1 MQTQTQIGENME
13 ILPQATAG
21 SDVPRNPWRQFFG
34 PCCSILFALLLVQ
47 QGAFAQTVSS
57 SLRGTVTDSSS
68 GKVVG
73 AQVTL
78 LEPATGQTVRQA
90 TTNPAGEFEFDELK
104 PGTYELHCS
113 SSGFQV
119 FVARNLLLESG
130 QTRRV
135 DPVLSIGGTQTEVV
149 VSADAA
155 VIATE
160 SGEIS
165 DTFDAK
171 ENDRA
176 PLVNIYPTPYALLTT
191 ASGVQGGFGTYPVI
205 NGEQQT
211 QQSQSFDG
219 IPNDLAGEQSNNS
232 SFFDELS
239 AQTVNAPAESAVPAN
254 INLVT
259 KRGSNDL
266 HGVASYKIYDSVL
279 DASNYFP
286 PAKTPYLQHEWNI
299 AVGGHIFKD
308 RTFFY
313 GEWFAQRV
321 PLGTPEIA
329 SVPTPD
335 WRNGVFSQTIIDPQ
349 TGQPFAN
356 NTIPQDRISPVALA
370 FQNNYFPTPTGAFAS
385 FPPVDN
391 YPFTFPF
398 NSDLFKGDWP
408 MARVDHNLTKNNS
421 LFVRW
426 MMRQT
431 PYVLNNGLPAL
442 VWTRLRRHQQWAAG
456 DTHVFSPKLINSFHF
471 GLSYDYVIDGQPEG
485 GKTPPTGNAVLTA
498 TGLQGSNPSGL
509 TGQGFPTVNI
519 SGLTAMNNVPGG
531 VKADN
536 RIVTIADSVDWQF
549 GRHVLKF
556 GFLQQRF
563 KNYHGTVPDFGTLN
577 FDGSITGNPYA
588 DFLLGLP
595 QGSQR
600 TDPLPNR
607 TQYVSQSGVYA
618 QDAYQLTQRLTI
630 NYGLRWDYYGTPTA
644 PDNLAYNF
652 DPNTGDVIVNPSA
665 ISKVSPLYPSNI
677 TVVPGPAYAI
687 SDKSDFAPRLSAA
700 YRLSERS
707 VIRGGYGLYTARLD
721 AGISAPGQFN
731 NFALINPQL
740 GDTGPFSI
748 TESYLNVVTTG
759 HAPLL
764 QFPDPYPGSTAMADV
779 PSQSVYGYPRQ
790 ASLGRIQQFNVSY
803 ERQIKDIG
811 VRASYVGS
819 RSSGLN
825 YQVDTN
831 LPHPSTTPFSAGE
844 RPYPQFVS
852 TYMMRY
858 DGGAKY
864 DGIQFEAKRRAGN
877 LLFDGSYSYQR
888 SLANYLDTENPYDV
902 LSHWANDGPTRR
914 HYATVTASWQTPF
927 GKGQRFLADASP
939 TVQKVVGSWTI
950 TSMTYLGSGYYFSPL
965 FSGSDPS
972 NTGTFGGLPDL
983 VGDPNHVPGGK
994 SVLNTFNTAAFAVP
1008 QPGHFGNALP
1018 NSLEN
1023 QRLYA
1028 EHLGILKVVPITDRV
1043 TFHFTTQIS
1052 NLFNHPEFAAPSG
1065 DISVPGGS
1073 AYTAQLGVFSSL
1085 ERATPRQVTFQGAFH
1100 F

>member
-1 MQTQTQIGENME
+1 MNNHSPEVV
-13 ILPQATAG
+13 
-21 SDVPRNPWRQFFG
+21 SSFFG
-34 PCCSILFALLLVQ
+34 PCVRRFAAGCAVLFALFLCVL
-47 QGAFAQTVSS
+47 AAHAQTVSS
-57 SLRGTVTDSSS
+57 SLRGTVTDSSGS
-68 GKVVG
+68 KVVG
-73 AQVTL
+73 AQMTL
-78 LEPATGQTVRQA
+78 LEPSTGQTVRQVSSNA
-90 TTNPAGEFEFDELK
+90 SGDFEFDELK

-113 SSGFQV
+113 AAGFQA
-119 FVARNLLLESG
+119 FVAQNVLLDSG

-135 DPVLSIGGTQTEVV
+135 DPVLSVGATQSQVV
-149 VSADAA
+149 VTADAA
-155 VIATE
+155 VITTE

-191 ASGVQGGFGTYPVI
+191 ASGVQGGYGTYPVI

-211 QQSQSFDG
+211 QESQSFDG
-219 IPNDLAGEQSNNS
+219 IPNDLAGEQNNNS

-266 HGVASYKIYDSVL
+266 HGVASYKIYDSVFN
-279 DASNYFP
+279 ASSYFP
-286 PAKTPYLQHEWNI
+286 PPKTPYLEHEWNI
-299 AVGGHIFKD
+299 AVGGRIFKD

-313 GEWFAQRV
+313 GEWFAQRI

-335 WRNGVFSQTIIDPQ
+335 WRSGVFSQTIIDPQ
-349 TGQPFAN
+349 TGQPFAG
-356 NTIPQDRISPVALA
+356 NTIPQNRISPVALA
-370 FQNNYFPTPTGAFAS
+370 FQDNYFPAPTGAYAAA
-385 FPPVDN
+385 PPVDN

-408 MARVDHNLTKNNS
+408 MARIDHNLTKNNS

-431 PYVLNNGLPAL
+431 PYVLNNGLPSL
-442 VWTRLRRHQQWAAG
+442 IWTRLRRHQQWALG
-456 DTHVFSPKLINSFHF
+456 DTHVFTPRLINSFRF
-471 GLSYDYVIDGQPEG
+471 GLSYDYVVDGQSEG
-485 GKTPPTGNAVLTA
+485 GQTPPTGNAVLST
-498 TGLQGSNPSGL
+498 TGLQGSDPSGL
-509 TGQGFPTVNI
+509 TGQGFPTINI
-519 SGLTAMNNVPGG
+519 SGLTSMSDVPGG

-536 RIVTIADSVDWQF
+536 RIVTISDTVDWQF
-549 GRHVLKF
+549 ARHVLKF
-556 GFLQQRF
+556 GFLTQRF
-563 KNYHGTVPDFGTLN
+563 KNFYGSVPDFGSLT

-595 QGSQR
+595 QSSER
-600 TDPLPNR
+600 TDPLQNR
-607 TQYVSQSGVYA
+607 TQYVGQSGVYA
-618 QDAYQLTQRLTI
+618 QDSFQLSQRLTL
-630 NYGLRWDYYGTPTA
+630 NYGLRWDYYGSPSA
-644 PDNLAYNF
+644 PDHLAYNF
-652 DPNTGDVIVNPSA
+652 DPATGEVIVDPSA
-665 ISKVSPLYPSNI
+665 TAKVSPLYPSNI
-677 TVVPGPAYAI
+677 TVVPGRVYAVT
-687 SDKSDFAPRLSAA
+687 DKTDFAPRLSAA
-700 YRLSERS
+700 FRLSQDS
-707 VIRGGYGLYTARLD
+707 VLRGGYGLYTARLD

-740 GDTGPFSI
+740 GATGPFSI
-748 TESYLNVVTTG
+748 TESYLNVVTPG
-759 HAPLL
+759 QSPLL
-764 QFPDPYPGSTAMADV
+764 QFPDPYPGTTALASV

-790 ASLGRIQQFNVSY
+790 TSLGRIQQFNVSY
-803 ERQIKDIG
+803 ERQLMNIG
-811 VRASYVGS
+811 LRASYVGS

-825 YQVDTN
+825 YQVNTN
-831 LPHPSTTPFSAGE
+831 IPQPSVTPFDSTS

-852 TYMMRY
+852 TYLMRY
-858 DGGAKY
+858 DGSARY
-864 DGIQFEAKRRAGN
+864 DGLQIEAKRRAGN
-877 LLFDGSYSYQR
+877 LLFDGSYSFQR
-888 SLANYLDTENPYDV
+888 SQANYLDTENPYDV

-914 HYATVTASWQTPF
+914 HYATVTASWQAPF
-927 GKGQRFLADASP
+927 GHGQHYLASASP
-939 TVQKVVGSWTI
+939 ATQRVVGNWTV
-950 TSMTYLGSGYYFSPL
+950 TSITYLASGYYFSPS

-983 VGDPNHVPGGK
+983 VGDPNAVPGGK
-994 SVLNTFNTAAFAVP
+994 SVMNTFNAKAFAIP

-1023 QRLYA
+1023 QHLYA
-1028 EHLGILKVVPITDRV
+1028 EHLGILKVIPLTDRV
-1043 TFHFTTQIS
+1043 TFHFQTQIS

-1065 DISVPGGS
+1065 DISVPGGT

-1085 ERATPRQVTFQGAFH
+1085 ERATPRQITFQGAFH